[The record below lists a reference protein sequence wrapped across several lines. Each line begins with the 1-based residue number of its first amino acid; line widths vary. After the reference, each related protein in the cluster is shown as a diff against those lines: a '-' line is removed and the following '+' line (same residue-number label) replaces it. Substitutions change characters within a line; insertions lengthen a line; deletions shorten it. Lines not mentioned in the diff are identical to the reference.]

1 MDMDFVCIALR
12 VTITCLVFAY
22 VVFIPLRSRYKRSA
36 LQTWVMVSLLI
47 VVTVTVTILFLTS
60 NRYFHRYSTFGILL
74 WITSAVILFQMS
86 VRCSRLE
93 TLFLVLVV
101 LNLYVNIM
109 VVSKVM
115 GKVLHLP
122 FSHELSKLIY
132 AMAVLVLYIPLL
144 HSLFMNLYRRV
155 IERNVSSSLWR
166 FIWVI
171 PALTYLVF
179 YVKFINDYWKKPI
192 QMGTEDILFTILWS
206 FTTYALFWVT
216 LQMIVQ
222 TYEGISAAE
231 QTKLIMLQLRMQ
243 KAQYEKLLENIEKT
257 KRLRHDWRH
266 HLMTLNG
273 IAESG
278 DIKEVQRYLKE
289 LIPEY
294 GAGKD
299 IILCRNHV
307 VDVILQHYAGMAE
320 NSGIEM
326 EVTADIPQDPGIT
339 DTDLCIIFG
348 NLVENAAEACIGQKN
363 GAKHIKVNS
372 CMKGSQLI
380 VMVKNTHGN
389 MIDQRNGTF
398 YSTKHEGEG
407 VGLPSVR
414 KVAEKYQ
421 GIMKAEY
428 DELYFTAY
436 VILNRRDE
444 QPGQDMAAAAK

>member
-1 MDMDFVCIALR
+1 MDLVCIALR
-12 VTITCLVFAY
+12 VSITCIVFAY
-22 VVFIPLRSRYKRSA
+22 VVFIPLKSRYKRSI
-36 LQTWVMVSLLI
+36 LQTWLLVSLLI
-47 VVTVTVTILFLTS
+47 LITVMVTILFLTS
-60 NRYFHRYSTFGILL
+60 DRYFNRYSTFGILL

-109 VVSKVM
+109 VVAKVM

-122 FSHELSKLIY
+122 FSYDLSKLIY

-144 HSLFMNLYRRV
+144 FSLFENLYRRV
-155 IERNVSSSLWR
+155 IEMNVSSSLWR
-166 FIWVI
+166 FIWAI
-171 PALTYLVF
+171 PALTYMVF
-179 YVKFINDYWKKPI
+179 YVKFISDYWKKPI
-192 QMGTEDILFTILWS
+192 HMGTEDIIFTILWS

-216 LQMIVQ
+216 LQMIIQ
-222 TYEGISAAE
+222 THEGITASE
-231 QTKLIMLQLRMQ
+231 QTKLITLQLRMQ
-243 KAQYEKLLENIEKT
+243 EAQYEKLLENIEKT

-266 HLMTLNG
+266 HLMTLSG

-278 DIKEVQRYLKE
+278 DTQEVRRYLKE
-289 LIPEY
+289 LLPEY
-294 GAGKD
+294 GAGMD
-299 IILCRNHV
+299 ITLCRNHV

-320 NSGIEM
+320 NCGIEM
-326 EVTADIPQDPGIT
+326 EVTADIPQDPGIS

-348 NLVENAAEACIGQKN
+348 NLVENAAEACIGQKE
-363 GAKHIKVNS
+363 GERYIKVNVR
-372 CMKGSQLI
+372 MKGRQLI

-389 MIDQRNGTF
+389 AVDKRNGVF
-398 YSTKHEGEG
+398 YSTKHGGEG

-428 DELYFTAY
+428 DKSHFTAY
-436 VILNRRDE
+436 VILNTPD
-444 QPGQDMAAAAK
+444 GQSGPDTAGAVN

>member
-1 MDMDFVCIALR
+1 MDLVCIALR
-12 VTITCLVFAY
+12 VTVTCIVFAC
-22 VVFIPLRSRYKRSA
+22 VVFIPLKSRYKHNTM
-36 LQTWVMVSLLI
+36 QTWFLVSLLI
-47 VVTVTVTILFLTS
+47 CITVTVTILFLTS
-60 NRYFHRYSTFGILL
+60 DRYFNRYSTFGILL
-74 WITSAVILFQMS
+74 WIILAVIIFQMS

-122 FSHELSKLIY
+122 FSYDFSKLIY

-144 HSLFMNLYRRV
+144 ISLFENLYRRV
-155 IERNVSSSLWR
+155 IEMNVSSSLWR

-179 YVKFINDYWKKPI
+179 YVKFISDYWKKPV
-192 QMGTEDILFTILWS
+192 QMGTEDVLFTILWS

-216 LQMIVQ
+216 LQMIIQ
-222 TYEGISAAE
+222 THEGISAAE
-231 QTKLIMLQLRMQ
+231 QTKLITLQLRMQ
-243 KAQYEKLLENIEKT
+243 EAQYEKLLENIEKT

-278 DIKEVQRYLKE
+278 DTQEVRRYLKE

-299 IILCRNHV
+299 ITLCRNHV

-320 NSGIEM
+320 NCGIEM
-326 EVTADIPQDPGIT
+326 EVVADIPQEPGIP

-348 NLVENAAEACIGQKN
+348 NLVENAAEACNGQKE
-363 GAKHIKVNS
+363 GTRYIKVS
-372 CMKGSQLI
+372 ARMKGRQLI

-389 MIDQRNGTF
+389 VIDKRSGIF
-398 YSTKHEGEG
+398 YSSKHEGEG

-428 DELYFTAY
+428 DKSYFSAY
-436 VILNRRDE
+436 VILNVKNE
-444 QPGQDMAAAAK
+444 QRGSDTAAAK